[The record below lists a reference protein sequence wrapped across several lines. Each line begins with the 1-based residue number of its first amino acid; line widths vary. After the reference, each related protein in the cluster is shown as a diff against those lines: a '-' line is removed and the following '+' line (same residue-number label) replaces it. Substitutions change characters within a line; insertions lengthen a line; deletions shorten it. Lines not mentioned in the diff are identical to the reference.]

1 MEKKVK
7 AEVLAVDDH
16 CLILEGISKIV
27 NKMPDAIVTN
37 VATSGRAALELI
49 GRHNYDVCI
58 LDVSM
63 PDMSGFDLI
72 TKIREQNENARI
84 IVYTM
89 HEEIWIINR
98 LIRQKV
104 NAVILKSSEA
114 VEFENAVKIA
124 LIRKKSHCTSTVLQS
139 KDIPTKR
146 EQDVLQAVAKGL
158 NTHEIAH
165 LLGISENTVETFRKK
180 LLSKFGAKNAI
191 DLVVKAVSQGWVSV
205 Q

>member
-1 MEKKVK
+1 MNGI
-7 AEVLAVDDH
+7 VL
-16 CLILEGISKIV
+16 K
-27 NKMPDAIVTN
+27 
-37 VATSGRAALELI
+37 TSSASELI
-49 GRHNYDVCI
+49 
-58 LDVSM
+58 SA
-63 PDMSGFDLI
+63 
-72 TKIREQNENARI
+72 IRSVLLGESYLCSR
-84 IVYTM
+84 
-89 HEEIWIINR
+89 
-98 LIRQKV
+98 
-104 NAVILKSSEA
+104 
-114 VEFENAVKIA
+114 IA